1 MVNDKDGAAFAL
13 IQDIWKYWKE
23 YGDRQMET
31 KDWMEA
37 MSEGKAI
44 FDKYKD
50 GECAEIAVHFVQN
63 VFWWLEEKARAGA
76 KEVPGC

>member
-13 IQDIWKYWKE
+13 IQDIWQYWKE

-31 KDWMEA
+31 ADWMTA
-37 MSEGKAI
+37 MSDGKAI
-44 FDKYKD
+44 ADKYKD

-63 VFWWLEEKARAGA
+63 VFGWLEDRARSRT
-76 KEVPGC
+76 KEVPT

>member
-13 IQDIWKYWKE
+13 IQDIWKYWKK

-31 KDWMEA
+31 KDWLDA
-37 MSEGKAI
+37 MSEGKSI

-50 GECAEIAVHFVQN
+50 G
-63 VFWWLEEKARAGA
+63 
-76 KEVPGC
+76 